1 MKINQ
6 WTADKDVNMKGFFT
20 VMNTRIKS
28 SGVCSVQHRQ
38 YHLRFWN
45 LTPSYLGFEPPSA
58 SFKLI
63 VEPFLNLHVHTSTL
77 SQDSSDEEIATL
89 SMMNNSRR
97 PLLPN
102 CAILD
107 IYYYVNVCSDHVHD
121 PANQVLRSILQQ
133 RRAKVVPNLPLP
145 GGGRGNGRGSLTGK
159 WPCNSQPISK
169 WKKRDYLEFSLWAFF
184 SFASI
189 GWANLKRTVQIK
201 PPVAQACKMSK
212 CVFVA

>member
-1 MKINQ
+1 MEL
-6 WTADKDVNMKGFFT
+6 
-20 VMNTRIKS
+20 
-28 SGVCSVQHRQ
+28 CSVQHRQ

-58 SFKLI
+58 SFKLT

-107 IYYYVNVCSDHVHD
+107 ILLLCRCLFRSCTWSSQSGTAIYFATAACQGCSKFTFAGRWEGERARFVNRQMTLQFPTHFKMKKERLFR
-121 PANQVLRSILQQ
+121 VLLVS
-133 RRAKVVPNLPLP
+133 V
-145 GGGRGNGRGSLTGK
+145 
-159 WPCNSQPISK
+159 
-169 WKKRDYLEFSLWAFF
+169 FF
-184 SFASI
+184 F
-189 GWANLKRTVQIK
+189 
-201 PPVAQACKMSK
+201 C
-212 CVFVA
+212 

>member
-28 SGVCSVQHRQ
+28 SGLCSVQHRQ

-58 SFKLI
+58 SFKLT
-63 VEPFLNLHVHTSTL
+63 VEPFLNLHVHTSTF
-77 SQDSSDEEIATL
+77 SQDSTDEEIATL
-89 SMMNNSRR
+89 SMMNSSRR

-107 IYYYVNVCSDHVHD
+107 ILLLCRCLFRSCTWSSQSGTAIYFATAAYQGCSKFTFAGRWEGERARFVN
-121 PANQVLRSILQQ
+121 R
-133 RRAKVVPNLPLP
+133 
-145 GGGRGNGRGSLTGK
+145 
-159 WPCNSQPISK
+159 
-169 WKKRDYLEFSLWAFF
+169 
-184 SFASI
+184 
-189 GWANLKRTVQIK
+189 
-201 PPVAQACKMSK
+201 
-212 CVFVA
+212 